1 MTKGIQ
7 FNMYLNPD
15 IITKDEAGNVDQVCI
30 DLDPDKVMRALMSG
44 QNVLGKPMSYWASY
58 ITERAQELS
67 DEATPKQYD
76 DWGVEALGYDF

>member
-1 MTKGIQ
+1 M
-7 FNMYLNPD
+7 
-15 IITKDEAGNVDQVCI
+15 ITKDADGNIQEACL

-58 ITERAQELS
+58 ITEHAQELS

-76 DWGVEALGYDF
+76 DWNIESLGYDYV